1 MIDSPID
8 DVKIKELLKTSLTN
22 DINNR
27 DTYLRGIDQTYYFE
41 NLNEYTL
48 STNGIAK
55 RGQNGCH

>member
-27 DTYLRGIDQTYYFE
+27 DIYLRGLD
-41 NLNEYTL
+41 
-48 STNGIAK
+48 
-55 RGQNGCH
+55 